1 MELYKGFP
9 RCHWPMLAVPSLCTG
24 WTNSLYLYWILD
36 VGPTGVLIQ
45 QHHYQAVP
53 AVSNPDQHVYEAGS
67 TYSASPGNENSAPAS
82 SLPRSVS
89 QITFLDSKYSVI
101 TNCSS
106 LSPLYSFIKSLY
118 AYPLTGSDVLLS
130 TLFSSIFDPYVP
142 LVWETIFC
150 TLTKKTQVGWC
161 TTNAQG

>member
-1 MELYKGFP
+1 MYKEFP
-9 RCHWPMLAVPSLCTG
+9 RCQWPMLAIPSLCTG
-24 WTNSLYLYWILD
+24 WTNSLYLYCMLD

-82 SLPRSVS
+82 SIPRSVS

-106 LSPLYSFIKSLY
+106 LSPLYNFIKSPF
-118 AYPLTGSDVLLS
+118 AYPLVGSNVLLS
-130 TLFSSIFDPYVP
+130 TLFSSVFDPFVP
-142 LVWETIFC
+142 LVWDTMFY
-150 TLTKKTQVGWC
+150 TLTKNQVGWY

>member
-1 MELYKGFP
+1 
-9 RCHWPMLAVPSLCTG
+9 
-24 WTNSLYLYWILD
+24 
-36 VGPTGVLIQ
+36 VLIQ

-101 TNCSS
+101 TSCSS
-106 LSPLYSFIKSLY
+106 LFPLYSFLHSLL
-118 AYPLTGSDVLLS
+118 AYPLIGSNVLLN
-130 TLFSSIFDPYVP
+130 TLFSSILDPYVP
-142 LVWETIFC
+142 LMWETMFC
-150 TLTKKTQVGWC
+150 IHTKNQGGWC
-161 TTNAQG
+161 TISALDSIVNQQLIYRYSVYLLYGGKKHK